1 MHPTS
6 SNTEEEGDLKLQNS
20 NFNRQTKKGDCAMT
34 VLGEVLVHTVKVVM
48 GCKGVT
54 DPISTGGK
62 ISKNIKKSVFPY

>member
-1 MHPTS
+1 M
-6 SNTEEEGDLKLQNS
+6 
-20 NFNRQTKKGDCAMT
+20 KKGDCAMT